1 MYPGS
6 GNGVHVWTGFMW
18 LRTDSK
24 DRLS

>member
-6 GNGVHVWTGFMW
+6 GNGFHVWTGFMW

-24 DRLS
+24 DRLL